1 MAVDYLDYAQ
11 QLKIVDVFKPGNPSG
26 VVTDKRLYD
35 PDVQGSRAPGSPNSN
50 TARWPV
56 DGKGRGMIMHATV
69 GTNSLAYLAG
79 GSILDGRWV
88 SAHYL
93 LSKDD
98 YTVHKLIPDGFGAN
112 HCYPGTWRGY
122 INNINSHFYGCEI
135 ENRQNSS
142 DPFTFG
148 QYVKASLVCAYLS
161 ARDGFEDRMIA
172 PHGIV
177 APPGHR
183 TDPYTGGVWDFA
195 LFYGVLSEIRQTK
208 AIFDMWG
215 LPQPVATWW
224 AK

>member
-1 MAVDYLDYAQ
+1 MGDVMAVDYLDYASR
-11 QLKIVDVFKPGNPSG
+11 LKIVDVFKPGNPSG

-50 TARWPV
+50 TARWPT
-56 DGKGRGMIMHATV
+56 DTKGRGMIMHATV
-69 GTNSLAYLAG
+69 GTNSLRYLAG

-122 INNINSHFYGCEI
+122 VNNINSNFYGVEV
-135 ENRQNSS
+135 ENRQNNS
-142 DPFTFG
+142 DPFTSG
-148 QYVKASLVCAYLS
+148 QYIKFALIWAYLS
-161 ARDGFEDRMIA
+161 ARDGISDLMIA
-172 PHGIV
+172 YHGIV

-183 TDPYTGGVWDFA
+183 TDPYTGGVWDAGAFWRA
-195 LFYGVLSEIRQTK
+195 VWGVRLDARVWQ
-208 AIFDMWG
+208 FWG
-215 LPQPVATWW
+215 LPQPAI
-224 AK
+224 